1 MGQVVPG
8 FWERSQTHRRPSAQ
22 TEETQSDEIASP
34 ARRRRRTTADGPTYC
49 KIAYQA
55 NGWSTGL
62 TVNGQP
68 RSKA

>member
-1 MGQVVPG
+1 M
-8 FWERSQTHRRPSAQ
+8 RSLP
-22 TEETQSDEIASP
+22 P